1 MWDDPVVKRTRTL
14 RKEYAAKFNHD
25 LDAIFEDIR
34 HRQDVSKR
42 KRVSRAARRPESR
55 KHVA

>member
-1 MWDDPVVKRTRTL
+1 MWDDPIVKKTREL
-14 RKEYAAKFNHD
+14 REGYAARFNHD
-25 LDAIFEDIR
+25 LDAIFEDIQ
-34 HRQDVSKR
+34 HRQDASKR